1 MEKNINKAE
10 EIEINEEAV
19 VEELTEETLDNVDGG
34 VAGWLIVGGVVIG
47 CACVGAFAVG
57 VYNGYQEAARN

>member
-34 VAGWLIVGGVVIG
+34 IVGIVAGYWAVCFLAGV
-47 CACVGAFAVG
+47 AS
-57 VYNGYQEAARN
+57 GYCK